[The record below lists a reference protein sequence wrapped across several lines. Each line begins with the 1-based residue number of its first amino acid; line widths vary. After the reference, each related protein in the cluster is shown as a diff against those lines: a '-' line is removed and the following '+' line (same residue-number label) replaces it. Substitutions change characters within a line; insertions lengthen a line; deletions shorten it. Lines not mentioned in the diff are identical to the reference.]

1 MPLCHSKG
9 MVSYGGLSE
18 DRVTRLTWRWERL
31 RAAHDRGAVPGGVYL
46 RSLAV
51 LSDELAGLEAGLA
64 SCRCTRQARRALEL
78 RHRVDLTRLGQVC
91 RTGSGTPA
99 ERAETV
105 SLLPELWQRH
115 DRDTARFP
123 AHPDAVGAAVPP
135 VDGDGGD
142 LPDLLLAGWEEAAAL
157 LAPDAATA
165 EVDRL
170 ADRAAAVLRRRGGGC
185 AGMTGMTGMTGT
197 TGTAGTA
204 ATVAVAEARVR
215 ALAATGRHA
224 QAAEIIALLPAPTVP
239 RDPAPQDVHRHH
251 RALAARLR
259 VALGSG
265 DLELAASTVALVEDS
280 PAPAVGDRDLAT
292 AAVAESLVPLA
303 HVVAPE
309 VTARRVRRVV
319 TRAAGR
325 ADLVPAMARVADY
338 LAAAGEPAGAAAV
351 RANCAALRPGWRA
364 GRDVPGPPVP
374 PADPTVPA
382 LPGIGP
388 AVPEEEIRCTG
399 ADLDCAGPVDLAA
412 LDLSDVVC
420 GTVFCTLLDFTGAAT
435 AFAGRLGELLDRPA
449 HPDDPAAEGER
460 AVAAHVLAR
469 VTGDR
474 EDRDNRDNSEGV
486 PAPSGHPLIAEVDRM
501 LTRSC
506 CAGTCGADPARAREV
521 TGLWQGASPLVRRLI
536 ELDLLLGGAVP
547 SPATATLALRALP
560 RLARTI
566 PRAVPLAGATLLE
579 ALSGAGGQRAAD
591 LRSAA
596 RTVAAVARTLPAP
609 PGPAAAVHT
618 DDLLDLAETL
628 LDVGAYHETA
638 ALCTV
643 FRTAL
648 HGDAGVPPAEV
659 RPDAP
664 ALLLRYHAEA
674 LAGLGNLRGAALFAE
689 RAARCAAV
697 CGAPGSGR
705 LAADCRLVSAA
716 AGIAAGEGT
725 DLDRARCTLDLLD
738 AADRA
743 NDPDGTAGDP
753 DLVRRRRDLAAVL
766 DGVA

>member
-1 MPLCHSKG
+1 
-9 MVSYGGLSE
+9 
-18 DRVTRLTWRWERL
+18 
-31 RAAHDRGAVPGGVYL
+31 VYL

-170 ADRAAAVLRRRGGGC
+170 ADRAAAVLRRRGGCC
-185 AGMTGMTGMTGT
+185 AGATGT
-197 TGTAGTA
+197 TG
-204 ATVAVAEARVR
+204 TVAVAEARVR
-215 ALAATGRHA
+215 ALAATGRHT

-239 RDPAPQDVHRHH
+239 HDPAPQDVHRHH
-251 RALAARLR
+251 RALAVRLR

-265 DLELAASTVALVEDS
+265 DLELAASMVALVEDS

-292 AAVAESLVPLA
+292 TAVAESLVPLA

-325 ADLVPAMARVADY
+325 ADLVPAMGRVADY

-364 GRDVPGPPVP
+364 GRDVPGTPVP
-374 PADPTVPA
+374 PADPTVTA

-399 ADLDCAGPVDLAA
+399 ADLTCAGPVDLAA

-435 AFAGRLGELLDRPA
+435 AFAGRLAELLDRPA

-460 AVAAHVLAR
+460 AVAACVLAR
-469 VTGDR
+469 AGGVGEDSGAGD
-474 EDRDNRDNSEGV
+474 GV
-486 PAPSGHPLIAEVDRM
+486 PAPGDHPLTAEV
-501 LTRSC
+501 
-506 CAGTCGADPARAREV
+506 
-521 TGLWQGASPLVRRLI
+521 
-536 ELDLLLGGAVP
+536 
-547 SPATATLALRALP
+547 
-560 RLARTI
+560 ARTI

-579 ALSGAGGQRAAD
+579 ALSAAGGERTAD
-591 LRSAA
+591 LRAAA
-596 RTVAAVARTLPAP
+596 RTVAAVARTLPSP
-609 PGPAAAVHT
+609 PGPGAAVHT
-618 DDLLDLAETL
+618 DDLLDLVETL

-648 HGDAGVPPAEV
+648 HSDGGIPLAEV

-697 CGAPGSGR
+697 CGAPGSGC

-716 AGIAAGEGT
+716 AGIAAGEGA

-766 DGVA
+766 DGAV

>member
-1 MPLCHSKG
+1 

-115 DRDTARFP
+115 DRDIARFP

-170 ADRAAAVLRRRGGGC
+170 ADRAAAVLGRRGGCC
-185 AGMTGMTGMTGT
+185 AGAVGT
-197 TGTAGTA
+197 TGATG
-204 ATVAVAEARVR
+204 TVAVAEARVR

-251 RALAARLR
+251 RALAVRLR

-265 DLELAASTVALVEDS
+265 DLELAASMVALVEDS

-292 AAVAESLVPLA
+292 TAVAESLVPLA

-325 ADLVPAMARVADY
+325 ADLVPAMGRVADY
-338 LAAAGEPAGAAAV
+338 LVAAGEPAGAAAV

-374 PADPTVPA
+374 PADPTVTA

-399 ADLDCAGPVDLAA
+399 ADLTCAGPVDLAA
-412 LDLSDVVC
+412 RDLSDVVC

-435 AFAGRLGELLDRPA
+435 AFAGRLAELLDRPA

-460 AVAAHVLAR
+460 AVAAYVLAR
-469 VTGDR
+469 AGGVGGDSGAG
-474 EDRDNRDNSEGV
+474 DGV
-486 PAPSGHPLIAEVDRM
+486 PAPGDHPLTAEVARM
-501 LTRSC
+501 ITRSC
-506 CAGTCGADPARAREV
+506 CAGTRGADPVRALDV

-536 ELDLLLGGAVP
+536 ELDLLLGGTVP

-579 ALSGAGGQRAAD
+579 ALSGAGGERTAD
-591 LRSAA
+591 LRAAA
-596 RTVAAVARTLPAP
+596 RTVAAVARTLPSP
-609 PGPAAAVHT
+609 PGPGAAVHA
-618 DDLLDLAETL
+618 DDLLDLVETL

-648 HGDAGVPPAEV
+648 HSDGGVPPAEV

-716 AGIAAGEGT
+716 AGIAAGEGA

-766 DGVA
+766 DGVV

>member
-1 MPLCHSKG
+1 
-9 MVSYGGLSE
+9 
-18 DRVTRLTWRWERL
+18 
-31 RAAHDRGAVPGGVYL
+31 
-46 RSLAV
+46 
-51 LSDELAGLEAGLA
+51 
-64 SCRCTRQARRALEL
+64 
-78 RHRVDLTRLGQVC
+78 
-91 RTGSGTPA
+91 
-99 ERAETV
+99 
-105 SLLPELWQRH
+105 
-115 DRDTARFP
+115 
-123 AHPDAVGAAVPP
+123 
-135 VDGDGGD
+135 
-142 LPDLLLAGWEEAAAL
+142 
-157 LAPDAATA
+157 
-165 EVDRL
+165 VDRL
-170 ADRAAAVLRRRGGGC
+170 ADRAAAVLRRRGGCC
-185 AGMTGMTGMTGT
+185 AGTVGTVGT
-197 TGTAGTA
+197 TG
-204 ATVAVAEARVR
+204 TVAVAEARVR

-251 RALAARLR
+251 RALAVRLR

-265 DLELAASTVALVEDS
+265 DLELAASMVALVEDS

-292 AAVAESLVPLA
+292 TAVAESLVPLA

-325 ADLVPAMARVADY
+325 ADLVPAMGRVADY

-374 PADPTVPA
+374 PADPTVTA

-399 ADLDCAGPVDLAA
+399 ADLTCAGPVDLAA

-435 AFAGRLGELLDRPA
+435 AFAGRLAELLDRPA

-460 AVAAHVLAR
+460 AVAAYVLAR
-469 VTGDR
+469 AGGVGEDSGAGD
-474 EDRDNRDNSEGV
+474 GV
-486 PAPSGHPLIAEVDRM
+486 PAPGDHPLTAEVARM
-501 LTRSC
+501 ITRSC
-506 CAGTCGADPARAREV
+506 CAGTRGADPVRALDV

-536 ELDLLLGGAVP
+536 ELDLLLGGTVP

-579 ALSGAGGQRAAD
+579 ALSAAGGERTAD
-591 LRSAA
+591 LRAAA
-596 RTVAAVARTLPAP
+596 RTVAAVARTLPSP
-609 PGPAAAVHT
+609 PGPGAAVHT
-618 DDLLDLAETL
+618 DDLLDLVETL

-638 ALCTV
+638 SLCTV

-648 HGDAGVPPAEV
+648 HSDGGVPLAEV

-716 AGIAAGEGT
+716 AGIAAGEGA

-766 DGVA
+766 DGAV

>member
-1 MPLCHSKG
+1 
-9 MVSYGGLSE
+9 
-18 DRVTRLTWRWERL
+18 
-31 RAAHDRGAVPGGVYL
+31 
-46 RSLAV
+46 
-51 LSDELAGLEAGLA
+51 
-64 SCRCTRQARRALEL
+64 
-78 RHRVDLTRLGQVC
+78 
-91 RTGSGTPA
+91 
-99 ERAETV
+99 
-105 SLLPELWQRH
+105 
-115 DRDTARFP
+115 
-123 AHPDAVGAAVPP
+123 
-135 VDGDGGD
+135 
-142 LPDLLLAGWEEAAAL
+142 
-157 LAPDAATA
+157 
-165 EVDRL
+165 
-170 ADRAAAVLRRRGGGC
+170 
-185 AGMTGMTGMTGT
+185 
-197 TGTAGTA
+197 
-204 ATVAVAEARVR
+204 VAVAEARVR
-215 ALAATGRHA
+215 ALAATGRHT

-239 RDPAPQDVHRHH
+239 HDPAPQDVHRHH
-251 RALAARLR
+251 RALAVRLR

-265 DLELAASTVALVEDS
+265 DLELAASMVALVEDS

-292 AAVAESLVPLA
+292 TAVAESLVPLA

-325 ADLVPAMARVADY
+325 ADHVPAKGRVADY

-364 GRDVPGPPVP
+364 GRDVPGTPVP
-374 PADPTVPA
+374 PADPTVTA

-399 ADLDCAGPVDLAA
+399 ADLTCAGPVDLAA

-435 AFAGRLGELLDRPA
+435 AFAGRLAELLDRPA

-460 AVAAHVLAR
+460 AVAACVLAR
-469 VTGDR
+469 AGGVGEDSGAGD
-474 EDRDNRDNSEGV
+474 GV
-486 PAPSGHPLIAEVDRM
+486 PAPGDHPLTAEV
-501 LTRSC
+501 
-506 CAGTCGADPARAREV
+506 
-521 TGLWQGASPLVRRLI
+521 
-536 ELDLLLGGAVP
+536 
-547 SPATATLALRALP
+547 
-560 RLARTI
+560 ARTI

-579 ALSGAGGQRAAD
+579 ALSAAGGERTAD
-591 LRSAA
+591 LRAAA
-596 RTVAAVARTLPAP
+596 RTVAAVARTLPSP
-609 PGPAAAVHT
+609 PGPGAAVHT
-618 DDLLDLAETL
+618 DDLLDLVETL

-648 HGDAGVPPAEV
+648 HSDGGIPLAEV

-697 CGAPGSGR
+697 CGAPGSGC

-716 AGIAAGEGT
+716 AGIAAGEGA

-766 DGVA
+766 DGAV

>member
-1 MPLCHSKG
+1 

-170 ADRAAAVLRRRGGGC
+170 ADRAAAVLRRRGGCC
-185 AGMTGMTGMTGT
+185 AGATGT
-197 TGTAGTA
+197 TG
-204 ATVAVAEARVR
+204 TVAVAEARVR
-215 ALAATGRHA
+215 ALAATGRHT

-239 RDPAPQDVHRHH
+239 HDPAPQDVHRHH
-251 RALAARLR
+251 RALAVRLR

-265 DLELAASTVALVEDS
+265 DLELAASMVALVEDS

-292 AAVAESLVPLA
+292 TAVAESLVPLA

-325 ADLVPAMARVADY
+325 ADLVPAMGRVADY

-364 GRDVPGPPVP
+364 GRDVPGTPVP
-374 PADPTVPA
+374 PADPTVTA

-399 ADLDCAGPVDLAA
+399 ADLTCAGPVDLAA

-435 AFAGRLGELLDRPA
+435 AFAGRLAELLDRPA

-460 AVAAHVLAR
+460 AVAACVLAR
-469 VTGDR
+469 AGGVGEDSGAGD
-474 EDRDNRDNSEGV
+474 GV
-486 PAPSGHPLIAEVDRM
+486 PAPGDHPLTAEV
-501 LTRSC
+501 
-506 CAGTCGADPARAREV
+506 
-521 TGLWQGASPLVRRLI
+521 
-536 ELDLLLGGAVP
+536 
-547 SPATATLALRALP
+547 
-560 RLARTI
+560 ARTI

-579 ALSGAGGQRAAD
+579 ALSAAGGERTAD
-591 LRSAA
+591 LRAAA
-596 RTVAAVARTLPAP
+596 RTVAAVARTLPSP
-609 PGPAAAVHT
+609 PGPGAAVHT
-618 DDLLDLAETL
+618 DDLLDLVETL

-648 HGDAGVPPAEV
+648 HSDGGIPLAEV

-716 AGIAAGEGT
+716 AGIAAGEGA

-766 DGVA
+766 DGAV